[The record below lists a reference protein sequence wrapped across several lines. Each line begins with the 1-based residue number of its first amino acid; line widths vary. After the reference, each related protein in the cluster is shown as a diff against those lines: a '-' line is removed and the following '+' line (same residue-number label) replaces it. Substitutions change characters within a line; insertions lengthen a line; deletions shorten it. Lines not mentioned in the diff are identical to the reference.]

1 MLGLPGS
8 PGSPA
13 WLREGGRGS
22 STGKG
27 LPAHSAG
34 ALGSLVRE
42 TVEET
47 PVPAEKLAANSL
59 KSFQSVAA
67 MEVPEKVPTQYG
79 EV

>member
-1 MLGLPGS
+1 M
-8 PGSPA
+8 A
-13 WLREGGRGS
+13 QREGAGQSHREGAPLRGRDE
-22 STGKG
+22 

-34 ALGSLVRE
+34 ALGSLARE
-42 TVEET
+42 TAEET